1 MGTGERALIRLPV
14 TSTEQRMTAREI
26 RDTASPAGNP
36 PAAERRAHA
45 RYAVDTSAN
54 IIFVRTGSRLSGR
67 IVDLSIG
74 GCRIF
79 CDQRFPVGIFA
90 RIEAEFRV
98 EGITFRL
105 GGVLQRIS
113 DRRIVGI
120 RFLDMSH
127 RKREQLAQLI
137 EGIKAAQG
145 Q

>member
-1 MGTGERALIRLPV
+1 
-14 TSTEQRMTAREI
+14 MTAREI
-26 RDTASPAGNP
+26 RDTNTALPAGNP
-36 PAAERRAHA
+36 PPAERRAHS
-45 RYAVDTSAN
+45 RHAVDTTAN
-54 IIFVRTGSRLSGR
+54 IFLVRTGSRLSGR

-79 CDQRFPVGIFA
+79 CDQRFPVGIFT
-90 RIEAEFRV
+90 RIEAEFRI

-105 GGVLQRIS
+105 GGVVQGIY

-127 RKREQLAQLI
+127 RKREQLEQLI
-137 EGIKAAQG
+137 EEIKAAQG